1 MIGTIVNTLA
11 ILLGSTIG
19 LLLGSRF
26 PKKIQNA
33 MLQVIPLG
41 VLILGIQMTFKS
53 QNFLVLMTSLALGT
67 LIGEWIDIDSCM
79 NRACEKI
86 SSRFSKGDTSKFTR
100 AFIDTSLIYCVG
112 ALAILGALDEGLKN
126 DPSLLFTKSFLDG
139 VSSIFFAATMGV
151 GVIFSAITVFLYQAL
166 ITLLAQYIAPYL
178 TLAAIAELTGIGG
191 TLLVALGL
199 TILKIKEFK
208 IANLLP
214 ALPISVLLTLAGW
227 LNV

>member
-26 PKKIQNA
+26 PQKIQTA

-41 VLILGIQMTFKS
+41 VIILGIQMTFKS
-53 QNFLVLMTSLALGT
+53 QNFLILITSLALGT
-67 LIGEWIDIDSCM
+67 LLGELIDIDQCM
-79 NRACEKI
+79 TKACEKI
-86 SSRFSKGDTSKFTR
+86 SSRFSKGDSSKFTG
-100 AFIDTSLIYCVG
+100 AFIDASLIYCVG
-112 ALAILGALDEGLKN
+112 AMSILGALDEGLKN
-126 DPSLLFTKSFLDG
+126 DPSLLFTKAFLDG

-151 GVIFSAITVFLYQAL
+151 GVIFSGLTVFLYQGS
-166 ITLLAQYIAPYL
+166 ITLLAQYLAPYL
-178 TLAAIAELTGIGG
+178 TPPAVAELTGVGG
-191 TLLVALGL
+191 ALLAALGL

-214 ALPISVLLTLAGW
+214 ALPIAVLLALTGW